1 MVSSRALT
9 RECGGQKKGQEQKT
23 NSVKML
29 DGLVKSIVCHGR
41 NCIYNAKLLDCHRD
55 KKIKK
60 RRERERG
67 ETNVQEST
75 KQTAENFHFTLFQ
88 LNFWSNYLG
97 WVE

>member
-55 KKIKK
+55 KKIEN
-60 RRERERG
+60 RRERESEKRQMYKSQP
-67 ETNVQEST
+67 N
-75 KQTAENFHFTLFQ
+75 KQPKISISLYFN
-88 LNFWSNYLG
+88 
-97 WVE
+97 